1 MKKRSKEGSITIFS
15 ALSLMLVASLLLALL
30 ESARVYGLDAR
41 AELLTELGVESV
53 CGEYQIKLWKDY
65 GLLCLDGAY
74 GGVDFQTERVA
85 DRFVEQVSKNCKGTQ
100 RGANFFT
107 LSASD
112 AEVASWELLTDGN
125 GSVFFALVSSYMK
138 QNLPKEA
145 AKAIL
150 ERYESGQ
157 KLEEEKDSYSVETA
171 KDTLEEAKEAA
182 KEETEGAGKADTGS
196 VPEKEN
202 PLEIV
207 LKLKQNAI
215 LGMVVENVDTLSE
228 RKLNIEETVSRR
240 TLNRG
245 TMPEMPEKDW
255 YERIL
260 VLEYAGQYFS
270 DYTRPLDGHKVSY
283 EMEYLLCGK
292 AEDRANLEGT
302 VIRLLALRETA
313 NIVHILSDS
322 SKRKS
327 ASLMAE
333 ALAGFTGNAAVIQV
347 VQAGVIAAWAYME
360 SVQDVRA
367 LLAGDKIALI
377 KSANQWTVDTENLLE
392 SFQKTAKAKNCSNGW
407 NYSEYLKF
415 LLYTKSQKVL
425 AMRMM
430 DVMEQNLR
438 QIERYQ
444 NCRMDYMITALEIQT
459 EYRAVPLF
467 SKLVAIGKLKTKNY
481 YFKKSTKFSY
491 IL

>member
-1 MKKRSKEGSITIFS
+1 MKRSREGSITIFS
-15 ALSLMLVASLLLALL
+15 ALCLMLVASLLLALL

-41 AELLTELGVESV
+41 AGLLTELGVESV
-53 CGEYQIKLWKDY
+53 CGEYQIKLWQDY

-74 GGVDFQTERVA
+74 SGEKFQAERVA
-85 DRFVEQVSKNCKGTQ
+85 ERFVEQVSKNCKGMQ
-100 RGANFFT
+100 YGANFFT

-112 AEVASWELLTDGN
+112 AETSSWQLLTDGD
-125 GSVFFALVSSYMK
+125 GRVFFALVSSYMK

-157 KLEEEKDSYSVETA
+157 KLEEEKDSYSVEDA
-171 KDTLEEAKEAA
+171 KGTLEDA
-182 KEETEGAGKADTGS
+182 KEEAEANAEGNGKADTGS

-215 LGMVVENVDTLSE
+215 LGMVVENVDALSE
-228 RKLNIEETVSRR
+228 KEINIEETVSRR
-240 TLNRG
+240 MLMKG
-245 TMPEMPEKDW
+245 TMQETPEKDW

-260 VLEYAGQYFS
+260 VLEYAGQHFS
-270 DYTRPLDGHKVSY
+270 DYTKPMEGHKVDY

-292 AEDRANLEGT
+292 AEDKANLEGT
-302 VIRLLALRETA
+302 VVRLLALRETA
-313 NIVHILSDS
+313 NIAHILGDS

-333 ALAGFTGNAAVIQV
+333 ALAGFTGNPAIIQV

-367 LLAGDKIALI
+367 LLAGDKIALV
-377 KSANQWTVDTENLLE
+377 KSTNQWTVDTENLLE
-392 SFQKTAKAKNCSNGW
+392 SFRKTSRAKNCSNGW

-438 QIERYQ
+438 QMERYQ
-444 NCRMDYMITALEIQT
+444 NCRMDHMITALEVQT

-467 SKLVAIGKLKTKNY
+467 SRLVAIGKLKTKNY

>member
-1 MKKRSKEGSITIFS
+1 MKRSREGSITIFS
-15 ALSLMLVASLLLALL
+15 ALCLMLVASLLLALL

-41 AELLTELGVESV
+41 AGLLTELGVESV
-53 CGEYQIKLWKDY
+53 CGEYQTKLWQDY

-74 GGVDFQTERVA
+74 SGADFQAERVA
-85 DRFVEQVSKNCKGTQ
+85 DRFVEQVSKNCTGTQ
-100 RGANFFT
+100 KGANFFP
-107 LSASD
+107 LSVSD
-112 AEVASWELLTDGN
+112 TEMSSWQLLTDGD

-138 QNLPKEA
+138 QNLPMEA
-145 AKAIL
+145 VQTIL

-171 KDTLEEAKEAA
+171 KDKLEEAKEEAA
-182 KEETEGAGKADTGS
+182 ANAPEDGKADTGS
-196 VPEKEN
+196 VAEKEN

-215 LGMVVENVDTLSE
+215 LGMVVENVDALSE
-228 RKLNIEETVSRR
+228 KEINIEETVSRR
-240 TLNRG
+240 TLMKG
-245 TMPEMPEKDW
+245 TMQETPEKDW

-260 VLEYAGQYFS
+260 VLEYAGQHFS
-270 DYTRPLDGHKVSY
+270 DYTKPMEGHKVDY

-292 AEDRANLEGT
+292 AEDKANLEGT
-302 VIRLLALRETA
+302 VVRLLALRETA
-313 NIVHILSDS
+313 NIAHILGDS

-333 ALAGFTGNAAVIQV
+333 ALAGFTGNPAIIQV

-367 LLAGDKIALI
+367 LLAGDKIALV

-392 SFQKTAKAKNCSNGW
+392 SFQKTSKAKNCSNGW

-415 LLYTKSQKVL
+415 LLYAKSQKVL

-438 QIERYQ
+438 QMERYQ
-444 NCRMDYMITALEIQT
+444 NCRMDHMITALEIQT

-467 SKLVAIGKLKTKNY
+467 SRLVTVGKLKTKNY

>member
-1 MKKRSKEGSITIFS
+1 MRRNREGSITIFS
-15 ALSLMLVASLLLALL
+15 ALCLMLVASFLLALS
-30 ESARVYGLDAR
+30 ESARVYGLDTR
-41 AELLTELGVESV
+41 AGILTELGAESV
-53 CGEYQIKLWKDY
+53 CGEYQIKLWEDY

-74 GGVDFQTERVA
+74 GGADFSTERVA
-85 DRFVEQVSKNCKGTQ
+85 ERFVEQVSKNGSVAG
-100 RGANFFT
+100 RGADFFR
-107 LSASD
+107 LSVSD
-112 AEVASWELLTDGN
+112 AEVSSWQLLTDGN

-145 AKAIL
+145 AEAIL
-150 ERYESGQ
+150 EQYESG
-157 KLEEEKDSYSVETA
+157 KNLEEEKDTYSVEAA
-171 KDTLEEAKEAA
+171 KGTLEEAKEAA
-182 KEETEGAGKADTGS
+182 AEKTEGNQKPDTGS
-196 VPEKEN
+196 VEEKEN

-215 LGMVVENVDTLSE
+215 LGMVVEDVNSLSE
-228 RKLNIEETVSRR
+228 KKINIEETVSRR
-240 TLNRG
+240 TLRKG
-245 TMPEMPEKDW
+245 TIQEAPEKDW
-255 YERIL
+255 YGRIL
-260 VLEYAGQYFS
+260 VLEYAGQHFS
-270 DYTRPLDGHKVSY
+270 DYTRPSDTHKFSY

-302 VIRLLALRETA
+302 VTRLLALRETA
-313 NIVHILSDS
+313 NIVHILGDNG
-322 SKRKS
+322 KRKS
-327 ASLMAE
+327 AMLMAE
-333 ALAGFTGNAAVIQV
+333 ALAGFTGNPAIIQA

-367 LLAGDKIALI
+367 LLAGNRIALV

-392 SFQKTAKAKNCSNGW
+392 SFQKTARAKNCSNGW

-415 LLYTKSQKVL
+415 LLYAKSQKVL

-444 NCRMDYMITALEIQT
+444 NCRMDNMITALEIQT
-459 EYRAVPLF
+459 EYRAKPLF
-467 SKLVAIGKLKTKNY
+467 SRMVTIGKLKTKTY
-481 YFKKSTKFSY
+481 YFKKTTEFSY